1 MAVRSNTDTLEE
13 AMAESESVSEERE
26 GWDDD
31 SNGSDHQEQLDRHAL
46 VSHGKQIAAVQDQL
60 AQVVEEMGS
69 LRRLCVT
76 VRDSARKTNSMLETL
91 GTHLGVQLH
100 TDDAGTEEPAG

>member
-13 AMAESESVSEERE
+13 TIAESESASNGDEE
-26 GWDDD
+26 WADDN
-31 SNGSDHQEQLDRHAL
+31 NGSDHQERLDRHAL
-46 VSHGKQIAAVQDQL
+46 VSHGKQIAAVQEQL

-100 TDDAGTEEPAG
+100 TDDTGAEEPAG